1 MPRVR
6 RAFNFAFDFEE
17 MNKQIFFG
25 QYKRISSYFDGTEL
39 ASSGLP
45 QGRELEILETVRDKV
60 PAEVFTTP
68 YTNPVGG
75 NPEAVRQN
83 LREALR
89 LLKEAG
95 YEVRDRKLVD
105 ARQEAG
111 SRRIAGRG
119 SELRAG
125 DAFLQAVA
133 GTPRHRRHRS
143 ASSTTRNMKT
153 GCASLDFDIV
163 TSMLA

>member
-1 MPRVR
+1 MP
-6 RAFNFAFDFEE
+6 FDFEE

-25 QYKRISSYFDGTEL
+25 QYKRINSYFEGTEL

-45 QGRELEILETVRDKV
+45 QGTELQILETVRDKV

-75 NPEAVRQN
+75 NPEAVRNN

-95 YEVRDRKLVD
+95 YEVRD
-105 ARQEAG
+105 QQ
-111 SRRIAGRG
+111 AGR
-119 SELRAG
+119 RQ
-125 DAFLQAVA
+125 DRQA
-133 GTPRHRRHRS
+133 S
-143 ASSTTRNMKT
+143 
-153 GCASLDFDIV
+153 
-163 TSMLA
+163 